1 VKKIFR
7 LYRRVIILG
16 SSGYIGSS
24 LKNYLKKRIKV
35 IGIDRNKI
43 DFLKKNSFKKLS
55 SIVKRHDIIINAVA
69 IAPCKNIQDLN
80 KNIIIINNIQK
91 GLKNKK
97 IFKYINISSDA
108 VYPDLKKRITEKI
121 TPDPVS
127 IHGLM
132 HFNREKIINLSLD
145 CKIVHVRPTL
155 VYGYGDPHGGYGP
168 NLFYKTV
175 VNDNVIKL
183 FGIGEEIRDH
193 VYIDDLVFLISKII
207 FKNFK
212 GIINIVTGNGITFKQ
227 IALDFKKNNKKI
239 KIISLKRTIPI
250 PHNGYRLFNN
260 RLIKK
265 LFPNFKFNSF
275 LKNLNLMIKSYNEKN

>member
-1 VKKIFR
+1 MKKISS
-7 LYRRVIILG
+7 LNRRVIILG

-24 LKNYLKKRIKV
+24 LKNYLKKKIKV
-35 IGIDRNKI
+35 IGIGRSKI
-43 DFLKKNSFKKLS
+43 DFLKKNSSKKLS
-55 SIVKRHDIIINAVA
+55 SIIRHHDIIINAVA

-97 IFKYINISSDA
+97 IFKYLNISSDA
-108 VYPDLKKRITEKI
+108 VYPDSKKRITEKI

-127 IHGLM
+127 FHGLM
-132 HFNREKIINLSLD
+132 HYNREKIINLSLD

-183 FGIGEEIRDH
+183 FGKGEEIRDH
-193 VYIDDLVFLISKII
+193 VYIDDLVFLISNII

-212 GIINIVTGNGITFKQ
+212 GIINIVTGNGITFKE
-227 IALDFKKNNKKI
+227 IALDFKKNYKKI
-239 KIISLKRTIPI
+239 RIISLKRTIPI

-275 LKNLNLMIKSYNEKN
+275 LKNLNLMIKCYNEKN

>member
-1 VKKIFR
+1 MKKIFR

>member
-1 VKKIFR
+1 MKKIFR

-212 GIINIVTGNGITFKQ
+212 GIINIATGNGITFKQ
-227 IALDFKKNNKKI
+227 IALDFKKNNRKI

-260 RLIKK
+260 KLIKK

>member
-1 VKKIFR
+1 MKKIFS
-7 LYRRVIILG
+7 LNRRVVILG

-24 LKNYLKKRIKV
+24 LKNYLKKKIKV
-35 IGIDRNKI
+35 IGIGRNKI
-43 DFLKKNSFKKLS
+43 DFLKKNSSKKLS
-55 SIVKRHDIIINAVA
+55 SIIRHHDIIINAVA

-97 IFKYINISSDA
+97 IFKYLNISSDA
-108 VYPDLKKRITEKI
+108 VYPDSKKRITEKT

-132 HFNREKIINLSLD
+132 HYNREKIINLALD

-155 VYGYGDPHGGYGP
+155 VFGYGDPHGGYGP
-168 NLFYKTV
+168 NLFYKTA
-175 VNDNVIKL
+175 VNGNVIKL
-183 FGIGEEIRDH
+183 FGKGEEIRDH

-212 GIINIVTGNGITFKQ
+212 GIINIVTGNGITFKE

-239 KIISLKRTIPI
+239 RIISLKRTIPI

-275 LKNLNLMIKSYNEKN
+275 LKNLNLMIKCYDEKN

>member
-1 VKKIFR
+1 VKKIFS
-7 LYRRVIILG
+7 LNRRVIILG
-16 SSGYIGSS
+16 SGGYIGSS
-24 LKNYLKKRIKV
+24 LKNHLKKRMKV
-35 IGIDRNKI
+35 IGIGRNKI
-43 DFLKKNSFKKLS
+43 DFLKKNSSKKLS
-55 SIVKRHDIIINAVA
+55 SIIRHHDIIINAVA

-97 IFKYINISSDA
+97 IFKYLNISSDA
-108 VYPDLKKRITEKI
+108 VYPDSKKRITEKT

-132 HFNREKIINLSLD
+132 HYNREKIINLALD

-155 VYGYGDPHGGYGP
+155 VFGYRDPHGGYGP
-168 NLFYKTV
+168 NLFYKTA
-175 VNDNVIKL
+175 VNGNVIKL
-183 FGIGEEIRDH
+183 FGKGEEIRDH

-212 GIINIVTGNGITFKQ
+212 GIINIVTGNGITFKE

-239 KIISLKRTIPI
+239 RIISLKRTIPI

-275 LKNLNLMIKSYNEKN
+275 LKNLNLMIKCYNEKN

>member
-1 VKKIFR
+1 MKKISS
-7 LYRRVIILG
+7 LNRRVIILG

-24 LKNYLKKRIKV
+24 LKNYLKKKIKV
-35 IGIDRNKI
+35 IGIGRNKI
-43 DFLKKNSFKKLS
+43 DFLKKNSSKKLS
-55 SIVKRHDIIINAVA
+55 SIIRHHDIIINAVA

-97 IFKYINISSDA
+97 IFKYLNISSDA
-108 VYPDLKKRITEKI
+108 VYPDSKKRITEKI

-132 HFNREKIINLSLD
+132 HYNREKIINLSLD

-183 FGIGEEIRDH
+183 FGKGEEIRDH
-193 VYIDDLVFLISKII
+193 VYIDDLVFLISNII

-212 GIINIVTGNGITFKQ
+212 GIINIVTGNGITFKE
-227 IALDFKKNNKKI
+227 IALDFKKNYKKI
-239 KIISLKRTIPI
+239 RIISLKRTIPI

-275 LKNLNLMIKSYNEKN
+275 LKNLNLMIKCYNEKN

>member
-16 SSGYIGSS
+16 SGGYIGSS

-43 DFLKKNSFKKLS
+43 DFLKKNSFNKLS

-212 GIINIVTGNGITFKQ
+212 GIINIASGNGITFKQ
-227 IALDFKKNNKKI
+227 IALDFKKNNRKI

-260 RLIKK
+260 KLIKK

>member
-212 GIINIVTGNGITFKQ
+212 GIINIATGNGITFKQ
-227 IALDFKKNNKKI
+227 IALDFKKNNRKI

-260 RLIKK
+260 KLIKK